1 MEKRKL
7 EINEENVRLDKF
19 IMNSISDLS
28 RTLIQEYIKEGH
40 VLVNGKIEKASYKIK
55 MNDAIEIT
63 IPDNKEMDVLPEDI
77 PLDIVYEDQD
87 VIVVNKPSGMIVHP
101 SVGIYSGTLVNALL
115 YHCKDLSGINGVNRP
130 GIVHRIDKETSGLL
144 MVAKNDKAHKSLSEQ
159 LKEHSVTRR
168 YVALVHGVIPHVHG
182 KVNAPIGRDVN
193 DRQKMAVTKNNSKEA
208 ITNFTVLERYD
219 DMSLIEC
226 RLETGRTHQIRVHMS
241 YIGYPVYGDPK
252 YGKKKDDQF
261 LDIVSKILK
270 EYDYNLEVKYT
281 KKKGHASKIVKELP
295 DNVDL
300 VISAGGDGTYNEV
313 VSGDLKRENKLL
325 IANLPLGT
333 TNDVGK
339 MFGYGKNVIN
349 NLKLLM
355 DGVVENID
363 ICTICPNEND
373 ENIDTFR
380 PPR

>member
-28 RTLIQEYIKEGH
+28 RTLIQEYIKEGY

-101 SVGIYSGTLVNALL
+101 SAGIYSGTLVNALL

-208 ITNFTVLERYD
+208 MEDGMHVYENKVGVLTNNPPFNIQMFLLNQYMGLSPKQPENLFAKDIELNAYSRGMGAIGLPGDLSSSSRFAKVAFTKLHSVSGNSESESVSQFFHILGSVDQQRGCCDVNGKYEITLYTSCCNAQKGIYYYTTYD
-219 DMSLIEC
+219 N
-226 RLETGRTHQIRVHMS
+226 HQISAVDMTKEDLDS
-241 YIGYPVYGDPK
+241 TELIK
-252 YGKKKDDQF
+252 Y
-261 LDIVSKILK
+261 
-270 EYDYNLEVKYT
+270 EVIQ
-281 KKKGHASKIVKELP
+281 GEHIFMQ
-295 DNVDL
+295 N
-300 VISAGGDGTYNEV
+300 
-313 VSGDLKRENKLL
+313 
-325 IANLPLGT
+325 
-333 TNDVGK
+333 
-339 MFGYGKNVIN
+339 
-349 NLKLLM
+349 
-355 DGVVENID
+355 
-363 ICTICPNEND
+363 
-373 ENIDTFR
+373 
-380 PPR
+380 

>member
-40 VLVNGKIEKASYKIK
+40 VLVNGYIDPNNYAFRSYKIK

-101 SVGIYSGTLVNALL
+101 SAGIYSGTLVNALL

-252 YGKKKDDQF
+252 YGKKKDDQSHGQF
-261 LDIVSKILK
+261 LHAKKLGFIHPTTG
-270 EYDYNLEVKYT
+270 EYLEF
-281 KKKGHASKIVKELP
+281 ECPLP
-295 DNVDL
+295 DYFQAKLD
-300 VISAGGDGTYNEV
+300 E
-313 VSGDLKRENKLL
+313 LKGE
-325 IANLPLGT
+325 
-333 TNDVGK
+333 
-339 MFGYGKNVIN
+339 
-349 NLKLLM
+349 
-355 DGVVENID
+355 
-363 ICTICPNEND
+363 
-373 ENIDTFR
+373 
-380 PPR
+380 